1 MKLNQ
6 VKKEILDVQY
16 MEDTSIIDVCLATL
30 VSNRLRLGNPIW
42 MVIIGKSSG
51 GKSQILKPLALSDP
65 KFMHQVDDLTE
76 NTFLSS
82 MNVKGGQDFS
92 LLNKIGPTGMIV
104 ISDLTVIFSKNSD
117 SKNAI
122 LSQLRMIYD
131 GEMTKMSGNK
141 PEPTKWKGKLGII
154 AGSTPSVYAHFEDV
168 ADMGER
174 FVYFR
179 MKEYDERKATH
190 LALSRGLYGRELD
203 EKLATLYGDYVMEAG
218 QAYIADGSPTIT
230 IPEDAVSRIIDVSMF
245 AERIRTTAHKDF
257 KGEKIIKIPCP
268 AAPMR
273 VAQQLFAVLKGLA
286 VIQFHETG
294 KYIIREK
301 DIECVEWCGW
311 SLANEEK
318 RAVLKIFAE
327 EDYLY
332 PFKTSTVADK
342 IGLDTSTTGIILQ
355 NLAAV
360 GVLNR
365 TGSDSTLSWSINH
378 QEDWEIVRRIN
389 NIAYTLGLEQREETD
404 EEQGIEEINF

>member
-141 PEPTKWKGKLGII
+141 SEPTKWKGKLGII

-378 QEDWEIVRRIN
+378 KEDWEIVRRIN